1 MADDCKICSLESAD
15 DSVIVFRD
23 ELWAAQVAPGFEV
36 PGWFF
41 LRTRRHAHGITG
53 LSAEESETFGDRAK
67 RLIGAVA
74 RATGAEA
81 TYMLMFGENFPHF
94 HILITARGSDVPND
108 RRGGDI
114 LKLRDERLDSVRAR
128 ELVPLVRQLYIED
141 VASAPCQ

>member
-1 MADDCKICSLESAD
+1 MSDDCKICSLESAD

-23 ELWAAQVAPGFEV
+23 ELWAAEVAPGFDV

-41 LRTRRHAHGITG
+41 LRTRRHAHGIAG
-53 LSAEESETFGDRAK
+53 LSAEESATFGDRAK
-67 RLIGAVA
+67 RLIGAVT

-94 HILITARGSDVPND
+94 HTLITARGSDVPED

-114 LKLRDERLDSVRAR
+114 LKLREERLDSIGAR

-141 VASAPCQ
+141 KAVAPCQ